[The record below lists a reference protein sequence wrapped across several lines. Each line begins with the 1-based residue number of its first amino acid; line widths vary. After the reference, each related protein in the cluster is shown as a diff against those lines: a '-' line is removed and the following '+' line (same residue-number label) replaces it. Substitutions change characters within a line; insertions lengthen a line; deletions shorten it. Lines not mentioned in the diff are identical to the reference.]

1 MSDFEGMLDFLLVI
15 LLYILEGF
23 TQKARGHLCTKA
35 HKRKAHGS

>member
-23 TQKARGHLCTKA
+23 TQKARCHLCTKA
-35 HKRKAHGS
+35 RMLKAHRS